1 MHQTV
6 MEVTERIVHRSRNN
20 RTRYLQNMEE
30 AMVAG
35 PFRHRLPSSNL
46 AHSMAV
52 CQGGEG
58 ERMRDGHSPHIAII
72 TSYNDVLSAHHT

>member
-6 MEVTERIVHRSRNN
+6 LEVTERIIHRSRKH

-35 PFRHRLPSSNL
+35 PFRHRLPCSNL
-46 AHSMAV
+46 AHAMAV
-52 CQGGEG
+52 CQGGG
-58 ERMRDGHSPHIAII
+58 SGANARSALSP
-72 TSYNDVLSAHHT
+72 YRHHHLL